1 MTLCLQIYVVYT
13 LLYIIDELTSRRG
26 NLFFLVDEKIVFLVD
41 EENSFAS

>member
-13 LLYIIDELTSRRG
+13 LLYIVDELTSRRG